1 MNRVLPHPLLS
12 LIVFALWLLLNNSI
26 APGQI
31 VLAVIIALILPRVTT
46 GFWTMKAHVASPAAL
61 LGYIGIVVYDIIAAN
76 FTVARQVLGRNA
88 ALRPAFFRVPL
99 DLDNPLAISVLANTI
114 TLTPGTVSCQV
125 DENRH
130 QLLVHALHTDDPDG
144 EIAAIK
150 QRYEARLKRIFV
162 SPSPREHGHDRT
174 GGRT

>member
-31 VLAVIIALILPRVTT
+31 VLAALVGLILPRGTS
-46 GFWTMKAHVASPAAL
+46 GFWTLKAHVAAPGAL
-61 LGYIGIVVYDIIAAN
+61 LAYIAIVVYDIILAN
-76 FTVARQVLGRNA
+76 FTVARQVLGRNDR
-88 ALRPAFFRVPL
+88 LRPAFFRVPL
-99 DLDNPLAISVLANTI
+99 TLDNPMAISVLANTI

-125 DENRH
+125 DENNH
-130 QLLVHALHTDDPDG
+130 CLLVHALHTDDPAA

-150 QRYEARLKRIFV
+150 QRYEARLQRIFLNA
-162 SPSPREHGHDRT
+162 SPHSLGDDDS